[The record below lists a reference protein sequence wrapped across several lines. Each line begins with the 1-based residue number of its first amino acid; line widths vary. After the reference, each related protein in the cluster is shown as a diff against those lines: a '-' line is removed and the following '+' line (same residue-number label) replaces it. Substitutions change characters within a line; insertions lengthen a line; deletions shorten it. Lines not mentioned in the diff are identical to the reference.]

1 MTYSPVIP
9 VERMERGETRGE
21 TLYMNVCIPSG
32 SDFGVM
38 FQQALSVASSVHKVS
53 GHDRDAL
60 LGTRGSVAPPAR
72 TGTRLLCRWCMWARR
87 TPATPARPMARLT
100 SAQKGLVQHALS
112 ANT

>member
-1 MTYSPVIP
+1 MQDLSMDIEE
-9 VERMERGETRGE
+9 VEQAVVPQAKVYTVSSE
-21 TLYMNVCIPSG
+21 
-32 SDFGVM
+32 
-38 FQQALSVASSVHKVS
+38 ALSVVSSVHKVS

-60 LGTRGSVAPPAR
+60 LGTRGLVAPPAR

-87 TPATPARPMARLT
+87 TPARPARPMARLT